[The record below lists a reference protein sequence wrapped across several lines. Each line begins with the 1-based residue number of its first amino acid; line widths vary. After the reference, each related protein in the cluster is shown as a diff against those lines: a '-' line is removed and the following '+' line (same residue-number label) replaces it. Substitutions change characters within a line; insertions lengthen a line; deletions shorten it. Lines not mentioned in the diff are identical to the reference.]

1 MIKKC
6 IGCGLELQT
15 EDKTKL
21 GYTPDI
27 KNVYCMRCFRLKNYG
42 EKKESEFVNE
52 EEIILK
58 VNRSKGVIFFLI
70 DYLNLN
76 KYTLNIFKSLNLPK
90 VLVISKADTLRRD
103 MKFNKIKRWLSSV
116 YNIGEDI
123 IFMSNKNDFKNFN
136 IFKYM
141 DKLNIRNCYIMGI
154 TNAGKS
160 TYINS
165 LLKNNHIKKEIIT
178 SNKPNTT
185 LDFIKIRIN
194 DYVIY
199 DTPGFDYLNL
209 NSKIIEKEIKP
220 LTYSLKGDTTIVI
233 NNIYE
238 LYFKEHK
245 IDTDVKLTDYEVYLE
260 GDYNR
265 LFQVLTNIMKN
276 SIEALGNDP
285 KIKVWTEINDDK
297 FYIYIKDNGEGIPK
311 DILEKIREPFFTTK
325 MNGTGLGVSLSN
337 EIIESHNGKLLYE
350 SEMGDYTLVT
360 IVLPILEWE

>member
-238 LYFKEHK
+238 LYFKDANNITIYTTHK
-245 IDTDVKLTDYEVYLE
+245 NVEKVFKNIITRPISNDIRDNYDVVIPGIGFINVK
-260 GDYNR
+260 
-265 LFQVLTNIMKN
+265 KN
-276 SIEALGNDP
+276 AQILSNFE
-285 KIKVWTEINDDK
+285 
-297 FYIYIKDNGEGIPK
+297 
-311 DILEKIREPFFTTK
+311 ILEMRPNISGE
-325 MNGTGLGVSLSN
+325 
-337 EIIESHNGKLLYE
+337 EYE
-350 SEMGDYTLVT
+350 
-360 IVLPILEWE
+360 